1 MNTKE
6 IKVLTDKDVLLNKKV
21 TIRPIPRRS
30 TVFDKEVA
38 INPGATVSFDL
49 PMDPARRA
57 RHPLFESEEEQ
68 EYFEK
73 KLNLPKNALSV
84 FDRNNKYWD
93 EYRVVL
99 TDAGLVLDLTNVS
112 DYLQYKVLKTNKH
125 LIASSWTERNDDP
138 RFRAAFVEEGYEN
151 IEINKVQDKKKKAYV
166 FLSRIEDS
174 VDQMIDVLNIMGKK
188 VNRNRGASLDFLKAE
203 LYKIVEDNIAPPGE
217 LSPLDIFI
225 AIADDKDYEFKVII
239 DKALNAKA
247 LYKAGKNGYRLPKG
261 DEPIADDTREMI
273 DWLKDPKNQVKFE
286 TIKAQIETYLK

>member
-6 IKVLTDKDVLLNKKV
+6 KTMLTDRDVLINKKV
-21 TIRPIPRRS
+21 SVRPISRRS
-30 TVFDKEVA
+30 TVFDKEVS
-38 INPGATVSFDL
+38 INPGAQVSIDL
-49 PMDPARRA
+49 PMDPARKA

-68 EYFEK
+68 EYFER
-73 KLNLPKNALSV
+73 KLNLPKNSLSV

-93 EYRVVL
+93 EYRVVI

-125 LIASSWTERNDDP
+125 LVAPSWNERNDDP
-138 RFRAAFVEEGYEN
+138 RFRVAFVEEGYEN

-174 VDQMIDVLNIMGKK
+174 VDKMIDVLNIMGKK
-188 VNRNRGASLDFLKAE
+188 VNRKAGTSLDFLKAE
-203 LYKIVEDNIAPPGE
+203 LYKIIEDTVAPPGE
-217 LSPLDIFI
+217 PSPLDAFI
-225 AIADDKDYEFKVII
+225 AIAEDKDYEFKVLI

-247 LYKAGKNGYRLPKG
+247 LYRVGKTGYRLPKG

-286 TIKAQIETYLK
+286 TIKAQIQTYFK